1 MNNYRLYRDLCL
13 SHTSETAS
21 YSTGSVPT
29 TLWDPAQS
37 RDFQNDTK
45 CGHTNI
51 IRFSYNTLRHLM
63 KLILILMISNED
75 DAKFIIIERHMVVVK
90 IDKALLTLYCQ
101 SKIKADE

>member
-1 MNNYRLYRDLCL
+1 
-13 SHTSETAS
+13 
-21 YSTGSVPT
+21 
-29 TLWDPAQS
+29 
-37 RDFQNDTK
+37 
-45 CGHTNI
+45 
-51 IRFSYNTLRHLM
+51 M